1 MSWAP
6 GDHPRDDLAAYALDA
21 LEAGERAALEAHL
34 ATCPECQEELV
45 AYRETLSFIVED
57 EAPPPDLWDRLVDE
71 IEAGDAARAASETG
85 VADVGDVGDD
95 AGEAPMGEVEPAP
108 VIPLTPVPPVGPVPP
123 LPPTGPVDA
132 AGAGPDEEQPR
143 HLKPRDPRR
152 RLLALVAAA
161 AVVLAAV
168 VGGTAVWN
176 GARDDDT
183 PEVVAP
189 DLPRGTIAAEDGTPV
204 ANVEADE
211 SGSFV
216 DLSEATPLTEDRTY
230 QLWSLDGPQPVPLA
244 LLGSGGEDDVRVTLP
259 EGTTQVAISD
269 EPAGGSPQPTGP
281 IVGTGSLALPS

>member
-6 GDHPRDDLAAYALDA
+6 GDHPRDDLAVYALDA
-21 LEAGERAALEAHL
+21 LEGDERAALEAHL

-45 AYRETLSFIVED
+45 AYRETLSFTVED
-57 EAPPPDLWDRLVDE
+57 EAPPPDLWDRIVDE
-71 IEAGDAARAASETG
+71 IDAGDAAASDEVG
-85 VADVGDVGDD
+85 VAEDEVEGP
-95 AGEAPMGEVEPAP
+95 AGEAEPAP
-108 VIPLTPVPPVGPVPP
+108 VIPLAPVPPAGPVPP
-123 LPPTGPVDA
+123 LPPSEPVGDAGP
-132 AGAGPDEEQPR
+132 GPDEEQPR

-168 VGGTAVWN
+168 VGGTAVVDRM
-176 GARDDDT
+176 RDDDT

-204 ANVEADE
+204 ARVEADDD
-211 SGSFV
+211 GSFV
-216 DLSEATPLTEDRTY
+216 DLSDATPLTADRTY
-230 QLWSLDGPQPVPLA
+230 QLWSLDGPQPVPLG